1 MGPPLGSTSVAGASF
16 SAAGGASSGALKR
29 LKSDAP
35 PTRVGLYRVMGSPVP
50 PTLGSTS
57 DPEEE
62 EEDEDDEDDDD
73 DDELSS
79 SRSQS
84 RRYFSLWRMKGKPQK
99 RKIRPVIFRI
109 AIL

>member
-1 MGPPLGSTSVAGASF
+1 MFDGGLVDRRVP
-16 SAAGGASSGALKR
+16 AA
-29 LKSDAP
+29 D
-35 PTRVGLYRVMGSPVP
+35 
-50 PTLGSTS
+50 
-57 DPEEE
+57 DD
-62 EEDEDDEDDDD
+62 EEDDDDDEEDDD